1 MKSWL
6 ILGSINIAM
15 TVITSAYP
23 EITPVGVDTFFL
35 DWPFFGL
42 ESFDRLI
49 FFAS

>member
-23 EITPVGVDTFFL
+23 EITPVGFATFFL
-35 DWPFFGL
+35 VG
-42 ESFDRLI
+42 SFL
-49 FFAS
+49 ALNPLTG